1 MVEYRKQARKHCEK
15 EAVMEAVIAAD
26 SILPGV
32 ADSTHAIQQLWASA
46 YTTLAETYS
55 LDDMYFSTPDIVEE
69 QSLEQE
75 YQAYVT
81 APLSLVRT
89 DTLRIW
95 EVCDLWW

>member
-1 MVEYRKQARKHCEK
+1 MVEYREWARKHHEK
-15 EAVMEAVIAAD
+15 EAVIAAN
-26 SILPGV
+26 STLPGV
-32 ADSTHAIQQLWASA
+32 ADSTHAIQQLQAPA
-46 YTTLAETYS
+46 YTTLAEMYS

-81 APLSLVRT
+81 APLSLART